1 MAAPVLRLRRR
12 RRNDD
17 GLELRRVGRRC
28 LAPTGQG
35 ALRGAEAT
43 LFAPVGQRRCCVARL
58 VLAGS
63 LRNAVYEA
71 ICPSGRA
78 GRRAGRRG
86 KTALRIRAHSSRAGR
101 RARSTGGRRRWALRA
116 RRKLPALPAA
126 ASFSQ
131 PSRGE
136 TGGLCPHPPKGPV
149 PWVSLFGEPAHI
161 SPVSPS
167 PQTPQAASPCSWT
180 CRRLYP
186 PPSHQKRKEASMPPA
201 RGAWMRR
208 HGAEGAGCRHCR
220 PGIILP
226 PPIRARGRRC
236 MRLCPAC
243 CQRCR

>member
-1 MAAPVLRLRRR
+1 MEAPVLRLRRR

-78 GRRAGRRG
+78 GRRAGRTGKNRFAYSSASFEGWQTRPEHGGRFARG
-86 KTALRIRAHSSRAGR
+86 ENCPLFPRPPRFRNHPAGR
-101 RARSTGGRRRWALRA
+101 TAGSARTRPRD
-116 RRKLPALPAA
+116 
-126 ASFSQ
+126 Q
-131 PSRGE
+131 
-136 TGGLCPHPPKGPV
+136 
-149 PWVSLFGEPAHI
+149 SLGYPFLGNRPI

-167 PQTPQAASPCSWT
+167 PQNAAGGKS
-180 CRRLYP
+180 LLVDL
-186 PPSHQKRKEASMPPA
+186 PPSVPSPPHQKRKEASMPPA

-208 HGAEGAGCRHCR
+208 LRAEGAGCRHCR
-220 PGIILP
+220 P
-226 PPIRARGRRC
+226 
-236 MRLCPAC
+236 
-243 CQRCR
+243 

>member
-1 MAAPVLRLRRR
+1 MAALVLHLRRR
-12 RRNDD
+12 WRNDD

-86 KTALRIRAHSSRAGR
+86 KTALRIRAHPSRAGR
-101 RARSTGGRRRWALRA
+101 RARSTGGRGRRALRA

-136 TGGLCPHPPKGPV
+136 NGGLCPHPPKGPV
-149 PWVSLFGEPAHI
+149 PWVSLFWGTAYI

-167 PQTPQAASPCSWT
+167 PKTPQAAGPGAWA
-180 CRRLYP
+180 CRRLLP
-186 PPSHQKRKEASMPPA
+186 PLPQPNRNAAPKPPA
-201 RGAWMRR
+201 RGAWVRR
-208 HGAEGAGCRHCR
+208 PGAEGAGSRYY
-220 PGIILP
+220 
-226 PPIRARGRRC
+226 RAVARKRR
-236 MRLCPAC
+236 RSRAF
-243 CQRCR
+243 